1 MPVYTDQEL
10 LLFATDVQDR
20 DMDAVDFR
28 VDYWSPANR
37 SKTPTGT
44 IVDTDI
50 TTAPGSPLVII
61 KIASGI
67 MNIPASTGFKWR
79 FQIID
84 NTNGVAWTTMCVT
97 VKNAGAC

>member
-10 LLFATDVQDR
+10 FLNATDVQDR
-20 DMDAVDFR
+20 DMNTVDFR

-37 SKTPTGT
+37 TKTPTGT
-44 IVDTDI
+44 IEATDI
-50 TTAPGSPLVII
+50 TTTPSLPLVII
-61 KIASGI
+61 KIAAGI

-84 NTNGVAWTTMCVT
+84 NANGVAWTTMQVA
-97 VKNAGAC
+97 VLNAGS